1 MHFSKVPT
9 ESDVADHVFKK
20 HCYGTEKPRGLKS
33 VGKPGWENGHRLGAE
48 LVLWPSVPWNVSP
61 PPLFSVS
68 LVALT
73 FLPCGSPCPLNNQGA
88 WVGSEASGMS
98 GVCAANSFRGALL
111 GCSVSQFPRLGW
123 S

>member
-61 PPLFSVS
+61 PP
-68 LVALT
+68 T
-73 FLPCGSPCPLNNQGA
+73 FLCVPCGTDFSPLWLTLSPQ
-88 WVGSEASGMS
+88 
-98 GVCAANSFRGALL
+98 
-111 GCSVSQFPRLGW
+111 
-123 S
+123 